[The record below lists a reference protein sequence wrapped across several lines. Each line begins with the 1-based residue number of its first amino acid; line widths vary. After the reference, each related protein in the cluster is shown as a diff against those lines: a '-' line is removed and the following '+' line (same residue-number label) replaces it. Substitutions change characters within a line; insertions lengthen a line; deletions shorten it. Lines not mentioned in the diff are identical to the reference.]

1 MKPWPGPIAGW
12 PAATFL
18 KARPRRSVA
27 AVMPEHLLATYEQY
41 RTSWVRQVWDDFR
54 RTVHPT
60 YNFSI
65 AGTPI
70 GRLAETLQWSTQ
82 LLDAFPD
89 YDQVVN
95 AQYPSGDVLVV
106 EAVASGT
113 SNGHAP
119 AARLPRPAAGQRF
132 QLPYVKVLRFEDGL
146 IRDDRQYHDTASLS
160 AQLYQPR

>member
-1 MKPWPGPIAGW
+1 M
-12 PAATFL
+12 T
-18 KARPRRSVA
+18 
-27 AVMPEHLLATYEQY
+27 
-41 RTSWVRQVWDDFR
+41 WVRQDWDNFR
-54 RTVHPT
+54 QVLHQT

-65 AGTPI
+65 GGMPI
-70 GRLAETLQWSTQ
+70 GGFLETIEWSTY

-95 AQYPSGDVLVV
+95 ARYPSEDVLVV

-119 AARLPRPAAGQRF
+119 ARHMPRPAVGRRF

-146 IRDDRQYHDTASLS
+146 IRDDRQYHDTASLT
-160 AQLYQPR
+160 AQLYASQATGRHDITRKAGQ